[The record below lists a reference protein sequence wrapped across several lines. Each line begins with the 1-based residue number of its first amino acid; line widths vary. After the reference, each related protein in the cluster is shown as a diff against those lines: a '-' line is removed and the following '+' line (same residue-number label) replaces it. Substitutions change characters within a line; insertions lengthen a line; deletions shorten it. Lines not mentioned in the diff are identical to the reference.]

1 MRNQTEKLLIAT
13 SNPGKVNE
21 LKGFLDGDSFELL
34 SLTDFSTITEVEE
47 TGRTFDENAR
57 LKASGYALQTG
68 LPALADDSGLE
79 VEALGGRPGVLSARY
94 GGASTSFTEK
104 MAELLVE
111 LSETGNSNRRARF
124 VCSMAIADAHGE
136 ILSAAVGICD
146 GKLASEPRGNH
157 GFGYDP
163 LFIPEGFDQTFGE
176 LSEAVKRKISHRSH
190 AFMQIIPFLRHFNAV

>member
-21 LKGFLDGDSFELL
+21 LKGFLDGASFELL
-34 SLTDFSTITEVEE
+34 SLTDFSAITEVEE
-47 TGRTFDENAR
+47 IGRTFDENAR

-79 VEALGGRPGVLSARY
+79 VEGLGGRPGVLSARY

-124 VCSMAIADAHGE
+124 VCSMAIADARGE

-146 GKLASEPRGNH
+146 GKLAFEPRGIH

-163 LFIPEGFDQTFGE
+163 LFIPDGFDQTFGE
-176 LSEAVKRKISHRSH
+176 LSEGVKREISHRSR
-190 AFMQIIPFLRHFNAV
+190 AFAQIIPFLRHFNAV